1 MTEILTEIGVQNMTT
16 VLGLFML
23 FVGVCAF
30 LTSIITEFSKCFK
43 GINRLPTK
51 LVCYI
56 VAQVI
61 TTPVFCAMM
70 EYLNQPIEWFMVF
83 ASFLASFV
91 VAKVSMNG
99 WDDVTELAK
108 RFVAHKG

>member
-1 MTEILTEIGVQNMTT
+1 MAEILTQVGVQNMTT
-16 VLGLFML
+16 ALGVLMTFI
-23 FVGVCAF
+23 GVCAF
-30 LTSIITEFSKCFK
+30 LTSIVTEALKSIDR
-43 GINRLPTK
+43 INNLPTK

-56 VAQVI
+56 VALLL

-70 EYLNQPIEWFMVF
+70 AYLNQPIEWFMVF

-99 WDDVTELAK
+99 WDDVTELAQRLMK
-108 RFVAHKG
+108 K

>member
-1 MTEILTEIGVQNMTT
+1 MTEILTQAGIKNMTSA
-16 VLGLFML
+16 LGILMAFI
-23 FVGVCAF
+23 GVCAF
-30 LTSIITEFSKCFK
+30 VTSIVTEALKS
-43 GINRLPTK
+43 IAIVDRLPTK

-56 VAQVI
+56 VAMVL

-70 EYLNQPIEWFMVF
+70 AYMNQPVEWFMVF

-99 WDDVTELAK
+99 WDDVTELAQ
-108 RFVAHKG
+108 RLILR